1 MAATTKKPVAKK
13 SASKKPSRVG
23 SRYACSDCGMVVV
36 LEEDCGC
43 QMIDLV
49 CCGTP
54 MKKKRAAA
62 KK

>member
-1 MAATTKKPVAKK
+1 MATTKKPVAK
-13 SASKKPSRVG
+13 SAPKKPSRAG
-23 SRYACSDCGMVVV
+23 SRYACGECGMVVV

-43 QMIDLV
+43 QTIDLV

-54 MKKKRAAA
+54 MKKKRTAA

>member
-1 MAATTKKPVAKK
+1 MATTKKPVAK
-13 SASKKPSRVG
+13 SAPKKPSRAG
-23 SRYACSDCGMVVV
+23 SRYACGDCGMVVV

-43 QMIDLV
+43 QTIDLV

-54 MKKKRAAA
+54 MKKKRTTA